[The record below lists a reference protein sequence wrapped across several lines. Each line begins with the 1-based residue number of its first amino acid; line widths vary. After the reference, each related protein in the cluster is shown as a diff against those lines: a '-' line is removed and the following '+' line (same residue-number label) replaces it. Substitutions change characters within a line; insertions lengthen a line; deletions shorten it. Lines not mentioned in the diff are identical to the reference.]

1 MNLKTGLWVTMILV
15 LIAPT
20 ALHAQEVKNV
30 SFKTDEGDRIMRLE
44 TVLECSL
51 DKAWELFAT
60 SEGVGSWMAPVVEID
75 FSNGGRWE
83 LSYDKSKK
91 IGDSGNIINEII
103 CIVPKEMYVLRVRQ
117 VPDGFPFD
125 AEKIYAA
132 RSVVQF
138 EKVGKD
144 RTKLIL
150 TGAGYGAGPE
160 WDRLYNFFVRA
171 NSYTFVQLHKRIE
184 NGPVDWETEDDSEG
198 ATP

>member
-1 MNLKTGLWVTMILV
+1 MNRKNGLWMTMVLV
-15 LIAPT
+15 LIAPA
-20 ALHAQEVKNV
+20 ALSAQKIDNT
-30 SFKTDEGDRIMRLE
+30 SFKTDEDERIMRLE

-91 IGDSGNIINEII
+91 IGDPGNIINEIV
-103 CIVPKEMYVLRVRQ
+103 CIVPKEMYVMRVRG
-117 VPDGFPFD
+117 VPDNFPFD
-125 AEKIYAA
+125 AEKMYQVC
-132 RSVVQF
+132 SVVQF
-138 EKVGKD
+138 EKAGED
-144 RTKLIL
+144 RTKLTL
-150 TGAGYGAGPE
+150 TCVGYREGPE
-160 WDRLYNFFVRA
+160 WDRLYNFFVRG
-171 NSYTFVQLHKRIE
+171 NSYTFAQLHKRIE